1 MLACHIGN
9 SLAFFHK
16 QAGAMSMKR
25 IIDGVTYNTDT
36 ATLVAQSVIENEGV
50 TNDCDLYQ
58 NRAGVYFGVDKVT
71 APYRD
76 KRGEWQERIS
86 YDWTAVGDAAAA
98 RKYAEQYNMTI
109 LRDIEDMPPE
119 ATAGEK
125 MATVYLRVT
134 PTLKT
139 DLDEVASEEAVS
151 GNLWATRCLERCL
164 NNRQGRNLED
174 LLQIGLIAGAFVD
187 EEQDRDLCMKALHRI
202 ANLVEPLARKITG
215 IDDAFTAIMDFSNS
229 LEIEQ
234 TRREFEVSDRR

>member
-1 MLACHIGN
+1 
-9 SLAFFHK
+9 
-16 QAGAMSMKR
+16 MKR

-76 KRGEWQERIS
+76 KRGEWQERIT

-98 RKYAEQYNMTI
+98 RKYAEQYGMTI

-139 DLDEVASEEAVS
+139 ELDEAAAEDKVS
-151 GNLWATRCLERCL
+151 GNLWATKCLERCL
-164 NNRQGRNLED
+164 NNRQGYDLEE
-174 LLQIGLIAGAFVD
+174 LVKIGLIASAFTD
-187 EEQDRDLCMKALHRI
+187 EEQDRDLCMEALHRI
-202 ANLVEPLARKITG
+202 ADLVEPLARKITG
-215 IDDAFTAIMDFSNS
+215 IDDAWTAIMGLGDS

-234 TRREFEVSDRR
+234 TRREFEVSNRR